1 MRPEQVQAYRVER
14 LAAALEQKFEGNRSE
29 LGRALGHRDGAFV
42 RQMLAGTRPITEKT
56 VLAIE
61 ALPGM
66 AGWFDPP
73 RRQRPA
79 PPVAV
84 SPTSAEDATD
94 DEVIAVPEVDVHFSA
109 GNGHEA
115 TYEVQNNS
123 EPAYYRRSW
132 FISERI
138 NPKHAR
144 RFRVSGDSMETTMYH
159 GDHVLVNMAET
170 DVVDGKVYALRYGTS
185 LRIKRLFRHLDGTLV
200 LRSDNPRYAE
210 ETVASDLV
218 HEHIT
223 IIGRVRDRSGSGGL

>member
-1 MRPEQVQAYRVER
+1 MKPEQVQAFRLKR
-14 LAAALEQKFEGNRSE
+14 LAAALDKKFEGNRSE
-29 LGRALGHRDGAFV
+29 FGRALGYRDGAFI
-42 RQMLAGTRPITEKT
+42 RQMLAGTRPVTEKT
-56 VLAIE
+56 VQSIE

-66 AGWFDPP
+66 AGWFDLPP
-73 RRQRPA
+73 DMLA
-79 PPVAV
+79 AAPVAAPRGDNEV
-84 SPTSAEDATD
+84 SL

-109 GNGHEA
+109 GNGHEGH
-115 TYEVQNNS
+115 YEVPPDS
-123 EPAYYRRSW
+123 EPAYFRRSW

-144 RFRVSGDSMETTMYH
+144 RFRVTGDSMEPSVYS

-170 DVVDGKVYALRYGTS
+170 DIVDGKVYALRYGTG

-210 ETVASDLV
+210 EVVPPELVA
-218 HEHIT
+218 EHIT